1 MYRLFQSKLRK
12 DIQIEVYN
20 KPYFETE
27 LFWKSYFWLIKRKNI
42 WPFTIQR
49 LQIMWVVFPDDRKY
63 IKEELKIIQK
73 KYKKE
78 RGNMFIQFWSVNE
91 IIRFKNLMNKS
102 DEFKQEMRNMRFY
115 IRNFM
120 KKDYWLVPSFKE
132 NMPQSTIMIN
142 TDKTDEALFSG
153 MKESAQRQAK
163 KWIKKDVE
171 FREINES
178 EYDLF
183 YEKWKTVSSFKWFSI
198 IEKDNYIK
206 LLNFLKDNKCGKVLV
221 TEKDNDIIA
230 WSIYL
235 YDDYSLTMLYGFYDR
250 SLSKLWWQHYLKLK
264 SLSRARDHWLHS
276 VDLMWGSPTG
286 FPNHP
291 LHSVS
296 QFKESLW
303 GKKVEFYGNFDLI
316 LNPLLYF
323 IFKLYYKIKKI
334 KTH

>member
-1 MYRLFQSKLRK
+1 
-12 DIQIEVYN
+12 
-20 KPYFETE
+20 
-27 LFWKSYFWLIKRKNI
+27 
-42 WPFTIQR
+42 
-49 LQIMWVVFPDDRKY
+49 
-63 IKEELKIIQK
+63 
-73 KYKKE
+73 
-78 RGNMFIQFWSVNE
+78 
-91 IIRFKNLMNKS
+91 
-102 DEFKQEMRNMRFY
+102 
-115 IRNFM
+115 M